1 MSSNTSQRGSM
12 PMTNERPDDEVP
24 PDADDAQIRTYM
36 NEDSEQPVR
45 HLFIDWPSASVKGL
59 YTIGACMP
67 DVSPPLFDMPLPEV
81 VQDNAASAVFKT
93 RSSPINVTVNI
104 LHGQGGG
111 LVPQSTPQVPN
122 KLAESM
128 RKNTVF
134 VSGKSVS
141 NSVTINVPNY
151 VGRRPLHIRCKSTA
165 GNVTVAIPR
174 SFNGML
180 SWRVETGTFHM
191 SPEVSSHAKRL
202 DAEQNKRHGTMK
214 LVADPDLP
222 AWMTGN
228 GKRGDV
234 LEISTKTGRLIV
246 YMAGEK
252 KMTAHGCVVA

>member
-1 MSSNTSQRGSM
+1 MMS
-12 PMTNERPDDEVP
+12 NERPDDEVP
-24 PDADDAQIRTYM
+24 PDADDAQVRAYM

-59 YTIGACMP
+59 YTIGASMP
-67 DVSPPLFDMPLPEV
+67 DVSPPLFDLPLPEI

-111 LVPQSTPQVPN
+111 SITPYTPQVGQSTPSGGSAPTLTPN
-122 KLAESM
+122 TLTESM

-134 VSGKSVS
+134 VSAKSVS
-141 NSVTINVPNY
+141 NSVTVNVPQY
-151 VGRRPLHIRCKSTA
+151 VGRRPLHIL
-165 GNVTVAIPR
+165 TVVMPR

-234 LEISTKTGRLIV
+234 LEISTKTGRLVV

-252 KMTAHGCVVA
+252 KMAAHGCVVA